1 MTREREKRS
10 KEALIPRGK
19 DVGDGRRGKGA
30 ARQHQIEWRKKI
42 KFIISVNVNLLNS
55 VIKKQTLKFNN
66 NKKVNV
72 ITRDPPK

>member
-30 ARQHQIEWRKKI
+30 ARKHPIKWHKKI